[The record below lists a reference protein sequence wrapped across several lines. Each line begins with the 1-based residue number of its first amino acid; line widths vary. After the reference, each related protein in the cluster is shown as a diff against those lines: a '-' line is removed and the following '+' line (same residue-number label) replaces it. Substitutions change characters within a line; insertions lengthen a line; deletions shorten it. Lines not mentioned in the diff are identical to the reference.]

1 MISRPWRWGAGAVIA
16 GIALL
21 VACDG
26 ENLFDPNQNPFL
38 EPRVSVSAP
47 DGAFAGDTMAISVS
61 ATAASDVAT
70 IAVSVRGAA
79 TKDTTIEVVAAR
91 SVSAIV
97 KVALP
102 TILTDT
108 LIYVAAVATDVN
120 GNVSKVKADTVSV
133 LGPPAVISVTGPDS
147 LQLGS
152 TATISIRAF
161 GSRRIAQ
168 FDLALRGA
176 ISRDTTI
183 VVVPPANDVTQSVSI
198 SIPATVAD
206 TALRVGIVVKD
217 VTGLSSAPVS
227 FLVPLAISPPVA
239 SLTAPVPTTVSP
251 GAMLDLSLR
260 ATAMR
265 GVSRIGVVL
274 SGAMSKDTSIVVE
287 GTQTDVTLP
296 MSIRVPG
303 DITGTTITVTPY
315 AIDKAGQRSVPGTA
329 TNVTVNT
336 GLPVIV
342 SVTGPDST
350 RAGQIVD
357 IRVVAQGV
365 RPITELN
372 IRFRGAV
379 SADQRVVIIPAATS
393 VTKDVQIQLPI
404 DVSDTILTVTA
415 VATDQAGQL
424 SALTTAST
432 KTVRVTDVTAPTV
445 SATATPGAT
454 SAGSI
459 IAIRVNAR
467 DNVGLRQV
475 GYAVVNPA
483 GDTIGT
489 TPTLATT
496 SGAVKDTTFSFTVPL
511 TITPRTVRVLGIA
524 VDASGRRGYS
534 TAASVTVADSAAPA
548 ITLNAP
554 TASSTLPLN
563 DSVRVNVRVVD
574 ASGIKSIV
582 LYGQSVRI
590 DSLGPTVTIQRFA
603 QKTITFPA
611 TPGTA
616 MPTDTTVTRYLL
628 AIPDS
633 ISETVSIIVEATDSL
648 GNKAVASTNIL
659 VGGPRVEMRNPLTN
673 SQVVPGGTLS
683 LQAFALDRSSGI
695 DSVQISL
702 TGVQTFSYK
711 YTPGCLPAVCAP
723 NGLTSTDSV
732 VVSQD
737 HVVPLAT
744 PNGTLTITATA
755 WNRNRVAG
763 QSTPVNVLV
772 STTAVSDTSKPQVKV
787 AITANDRVELSDTIT
802 VNVAA
807 QDVGSNGIRRMGIV
821 VSTTPGGGVAALPDF
836 YMDTLFGGSG
846 RTGLQPKA
854 FKFTLADL
862 GYTELNLQRLPRTI
876 TFAIHAFALDAGGY
890 CGANVNNTLAA
901 LECTAAIP
909 VIPAPTV
916 SGETDYYKANNA
928 TPLSLLVTVVPGRSV
943 PLPRAGSHIA
953 DVVVDNNPARP
964 RLFLSNFSLNRLDVL
979 DLTTNTYDSVAVGSE
994 PWGMFL
1000 ANAPG
1005 GDGLLGT
1012 SDDNPT
1018 RLIVGNS
1025 GGTNLSFVNL
1035 NTLTEEPAER
1045 LLTPNALLFDV
1056 RKEIT
1061 NTSVNYLITYHDF
1074 SDRPQFVAEDA
1085 NGIYLYS
1092 TKPTGAAPDGTVR
1105 YLAPTGGPRSYES
1118 KIIYTRDAVSPI
1130 NDNWAIAN
1138 IDSITGGITLWD
1150 HVPGNPGL
1158 VYSATDPDI
1167 NVAINNLK
1175 NGPTVGASLVGGSDI
1190 DAYPSGMWN
1199 LDVVGLSDTTF
1210 VTTSGDRKFVA
1221 FGEGATGPF
1230 ASVWLW
1236 RAGAGPGL
1244 PGTLSDNLT
1253 VQDLIGNAAERVLG
1267 IGLNY
1272 NGTIGAAR
1280 GSASAYFFSNN
1291 VTLEGDLRL
1300 QGLFG
1305 NGVAGGNGGIALHP
1319 SHTYDLVSGSNPF
1332 TLGFVATV
1340 NRSIKIVDTFSFI
1353 ERGEIQIRDNIV
1365 GPLRAALP
1373 IGGITGPFNAGDE
1386 NFGVAPDP
1394 LTGTAD
1400 CNVIWAKLYGVTGAG
1415 NAVIINV
1422 RKKDIVNPTI
1432 TAGACSQ

>member
-1 MISRPWRWGAGAVIA
+1 MISKPWRWGAGAVIA

-79 TKDTTIEVVAAR
+79 TKDTTVEVVAAR
-91 SVSAIV
+91 SVTAIV

-102 TILTDT
+102 LILTDT

-217 VTGLSSAPVS
+217 VTGLSSVPVT
-227 FLVPLAISPPVA
+227 FLVPLAVSPPVA
-239 SLTAPVPTTVSP
+239 TLTAPIPATVSP
-251 GAMLDLSLR
+251 GAMLDLSVH

-296 MSIRVPG
+296 LSIRVPG
-303 DITGTTITVTPY
+303 DITGATITVKPY

-342 SVTGPDST
+342 SVITVPADSQ

-357 IRVVAQGV
+357 VRVTAQGV
-365 RPITELN
+365 RPITQLTV
-372 IRFRGAV
+372 RFRGAAN
-379 SADQRVVIIPAATS
+379 ADQVVQVVPAATN
-393 VTKDVQIQLPI
+393 VQKEVQIQLPTE
-404 DVSDTILTVTA
+404 VSDTILTITA
-415 VATDQAGQL
+415 IATDQAGQL

-432 KTVRVTDVTAPTV
+432 KTLKITDTTAPTV

-475 GYAVVNPA
+475 GYAVVNPS

-534 TAASVTVADSAAPA
+534 TAASVTVADSAAPT

-563 DSVRVNVRVVD
+563 DSLRVNVRVVD

-590 DSLGPTVTIQRFA
+590 DSLGPTLTIQRFA

-648 GNKAVASTNIL
+648 GNEAVASTNIL

-711 YTPGCLPAVCAP
+711 FTPGCLPAVCAP
-723 NGLTSTDSV
+723 NGLISTDSV
-732 VVSQD
+732 IVSQD

-821 VSTTPGGGVAALPDF
+821 VSTTPGGGVAAQPDF

-846 RTGLQPKA
+846 RTGLQPNA

-876 TFAIHAFALDAGGY
+876 TFEIHAFALDAGGY

-901 LECTAAIP
+901 LQCDS
-909 VIPAPTV
+909 VQVLPAPTV
-916 SGETDYYKANNA
+916 SAETWYYFAKNLAG
-928 TPLSLLVTVVPGRSV
+928 LSQLVTVVPGFATA
-943 PLPRAGSHIA
+943 LPSAGSRIA
-953 DVVVDNNPARP
+953 DLLVDMNGVEPRMYLANQNNNRVEVLSLADSTFAPAV
-964 RLFLSNFSLNRLDVL
+964 S
-979 DLTTNTYDSVAVGSE
+979 VGSE
-994 PWGMFL
+994 PWGLFV
-1000 ANAPG
+1000 NN
-1005 GDGLLGT
+1005 LGT
-1012 SDDNPT
+1012 
-1018 RLIVGNS
+1018 RLMVANS
-1025 GGTNLSFVNL
+1025 GGTNISMVDITQPINSV
-1035 NTLTEEPAER
+1035 AEVASER
-1045 LLTPNALLFDV
+1045 ILTPNAVLFDIAQALV
-1056 RKEIT
+1056 AGFIRYT
-1061 NTSVNYLITYHDF
+1061 VTVHDF
-1074 SDRPQFVAEDA
+1074 SDRPQFVAQDA
-1085 NGIYLYS
+1085 NGIVLYS
-1092 TKPTGAAPDGTVR
+1092 TKPTGAAPDGTAR
-1105 YLAPTGGPRSYES
+1105 YLTNDAPRRES
-1118 KIIYTRDAVSPI
+1118 KILFNRNAILSASDNLAVAHVDSVVVLRNSSADDLI
-1130 NDNWAIAN
+1130 NFY
-1138 IDSITGGITLWD
+1138 D
-1150 HVPGNPGL
+1150 HAPGNPAAVIQSGFNTLQAAVAAVRGL
-1158 VYSATDPDI
+1158 
-1167 NVAINNLK
+1167 
-1175 NGPTVGASLVGGSDI
+1175 GSDI
-1190 DAYPSGMWN
+1190 ADFAGRWDLAS
-1199 LDVVGLSDTTF
+1199 VGLSDTTF
-1210 VTTSGDRKFVA
+1210 IAASGDRQVVG
-1221 FGEGATGPF
+1221 FGEGGTGPY
-1230 ASVWLW
+1230 AQVWLW
-1236 RAGAGPGL
+1236 SAG
-1244 PGTLSDNLT
+1244 TQSLSDDIS
-1253 VQDLIGNAAERVLG
+1253 VVDLVGNAAERVLG
-1267 IGLNY
+1267 IALNN
-1272 NGTIGAAR
+1272 NGELGGAR
-1280 GSASAYFFSNN
+1280 GASSAYFFSNDAN
-1291 VTLEGDLRL
+1291 FEGQLRL
-1300 QGLFG
+1300 QGSFS
-1305 NGVAGGNGGIALHP
+1305 NGVAGGSGGLALHP
-1319 SHTYDLVSGSNPF
+1319 SHNNALSSDAT
-1332 TLGFVATV
+1332 TLAFVATV
-1340 NRSIKIVDTFSFI
+1340 NRSIKIVDTFNFR
-1353 ERGEIQIRDNIV
+1353 ERGEILIRDNIV

-1373 IGGITGPFNAGDE
+1373 LPAENVGLVGTCDE
-1386 NFGVAPDP
+1386 
-1394 LTGTAD
+1394 
-1400 CNVIWAKLYGVTGAG
+1400 IWVKLYGVTGAG
-1415 NAVIINV
+1415 KAVIINV
-1422 RKKDIVNPTI
+1422 RAKDVINPTI
-1432 TAGACSQ
+1432 VAPFTPGVCPS